1 MNKVIFKEIG
11 YYVLCI
17 VFIVVCGS
25 TSGFF
30 KELNSGN
37 FANELVQKINGTGI
51 EKYLTK
57 ETDTSAQKQ
66 ANTYGKYHPSYIPDK
81 VLKGSET
88 SGVWTHLFNSD
99 KKVVFY
105 VYEKDSKFHQE
116 FSDYFSKSSYL
127 SYYQFE
133 ATPKSVFNGMMSGTV
148 GPNKVCNSI
157 EECNQYREKAS
168 NYTLLTNFLTD
179 CGKGVCVFNPEKK
192 QFVQLRRRNLKE
204 AQNMVETLKN
214 W

>member
-11 YYVLCI
+11 YYLLCI
-17 VFIVVCGS
+17 VFIIVCGS
-25 TSGFF
+25 VSGIF
-30 KELNSGN
+30 KSFNIDDIS
-37 FANELVQKINGTGI
+37 NEVVKKVSETGV

-57 ETDTSAQKQ
+57 DTDTSAQKQ
-66 ANTYGKYHPSYIPDK
+66 ANTYGNYRPSYIPEK

-88 SGVWTHLFNSD
+88 SGAWTHLFNSD

-116 FSDYFSKSSYL
+116 FSDYISKNSYL

-133 ATPKSVFNGMMSGTV
+133 ATPKNVFNSMMSGTV
-148 GPNKVCNSI
+148 GPSKVCNSL

-168 NYTLLTNFLTD
+168 NYTLLTSFLTD
-179 CGKGVCVFNPEKK
+179 CGRGVCVFSPEKK
-192 QFVQLRRRNLKE
+192 QFVQLRRRSVKE
-204 AQNMVETLKN
+204 AEKMVESLKN